1 MAFCNKC
8 GAYIPDGQTVCLACG
23 FDEAESERIERE
35 KAAEAEAEAAAAA
48 AAQAES
54 EKAAG
59 ETDTGKYYSFSNEE
73 LRQKQEEQ
81 RRRQQENSRKWAEQE
96 KARRKAAAEKNTV
109 AGETFRSTGEKAEKA
124 AKSFAKNSRLLA
136 ALSYLGILFVL
147 PFLINK
153 DDRFSVYHAKQGGIL
168 FLYGIL
174 SRVLKFIPPVGVVLR
189 VFYFYCIYKGMS
201 NALNDIK
208 QPLPYIGQLGDKF

>member
-23 FDEAESERIERE
+23 YDGAENERAERE
-35 KAAEAEAEAAAAA
+35 KTERAEAAASA
-48 AAQAES
+48 AAQTEAEKTAR
-54 EKAAG
+54 E
-59 ETDTGKYYSFSNEE
+59 EDTGKYYSFSNEE
-73 LRQKQEEQ
+73 LRAKLEEQ
-81 RRRQQENSRKWAEQE
+81 RRKQQENSRKWAEQE
-96 KARRKAAAEKNTV
+96 KARRQAAQERNTV
-109 AGETFRSTGEKAEKA
+109 AGETFRSTGQKVEKA
-124 AKSFAKNSRLLA
+124 AGSFAKNSKLLA

-153 DDRFSVYHAKQGGIL
+153 EDGFSVFHAKQGGVL

-174 SRVLKFIPPVGVVLR
+174 SRVLKFIPIVGTVLR
-189 VFYFYCIYKGMS
+189 LFYFYCIYKGMS
-201 NALNDIK
+201 NALNNIK

>member
-1 MAFCNKC
+1 MAFCDNC

-23 FDEAESERIERE
+23 FDEAEKERIERE
-35 KAAEAEAEAAAAA
+35 KAEAAAA
-48 AAQAES
+48 AAQAETK
-54 EKAAG
+54 EKAAR
-59 ETDTGKYYSFSNEE
+59 EDSGKYYSFSNEE
-73 LRQKQEEQ
+73 LREKLEEQ
-81 RRRQQENSRKWAEQE
+81 RKKQQETSRKWAEQE
-96 KARRKAAAEKNTV
+96 KARRQAAAERG
-109 AGETFRSTGEKAEKA
+109 AAQGETFRSTGEKAEKA

-136 ALSYLGILFVL
+136 TLSYLGILFVL

-174 SRVLKFIPPVGVVLR
+174 SRVLKFVPIVGTVLR
-189 VFYFYCIYKGMS
+189 MFYFYCIYKGMS
-201 NALNDIK
+201 NALNEIK